1 MSSSLS
7 EPERWRSLSEK
18 LSAAVIGSALGP
30 AAITSPNARS
40 QKESKQ
46 AVQHPEILRKGPGV
60 PRQGPFREKREER
73 ECDQTKS
80 AAVLWN
86 SSAFAY
92 PEVYSSLSNL
102 SSPTAPVQQVDKPQG
117 KVAENKNNPLET
129 GDSSGF
135 LVAGGGL
142 EPPTSGL

>member
-18 LSAAVIGSALGP
+18 LPAAVIGSALGP
-30 AAITSPNARS
+30 AAISSPNARS

-92 PEVYSSLSNL
+92 PEVYSTLSNL
-102 SSPTAPVQQVDKPQG
+102 SSPTAPVQQVCLKFSP
-117 KVAENKNNPLET
+117 PR
-129 GDSSGF
+129 F
-135 LVAGGGL
+135 GGARH
-142 EPPTSGL
+142 PYVP